1 MKELIKQHGGKVMA
15 FNGRYYYAYSDGV
28 NRYWYNQDLS
38 GGPIVEQATHLC
50 DLARYITGDIDLDSV
65 HTVMLRYDDKSGAGQ
80 LSHLPH
86 DAEESI
92 PPDHRLPRV
101 TLSHWR
107 FVEGGVGTLMHSI
120 AIPGSRYE
128 ANIDVQM
135 DGLKLSLIEP
145 YEDDCV
151 LRVRDIKSADPNKD
165 VDYTFKGNDTYYNEL
180 SAFIEAV
187 RRGDNSGIKSS
198 YADAAK
204 TYMFTWK
211 IRNTGEQNK

>member
-1 MKELIKQHGGKVMA
+1 
-15 FNGRYYYAYSDGV
+15 
-28 NRYWYNQDLS
+28 
-38 GGPIVEQATHLC
+38 
-50 DLARYITGDIDLDSV
+50 
-65 HTVMLRYDDKSGAGQ
+65 
-80 LSHLPH
+80 
-86 DAEESI
+86 
-92 PPDHRLPRV
+92 
-101 TLSHWR
+101 
-107 FVEGGVGTLMHSI
+107 MHSI

-187 RRGDNSGIKSS
+187 RRGDRSGIKSS